1 MSSSDTSGWHV
12 LIGLPLAEIRDF
24 RITISLP
31 SFIEYFV
38 LGTAD
43 TLIKKTVTVP
53 ALLELSRKDRH

>member
-1 MSSSDTSGWHV
+1 M
-12 LIGLPLAEIRDF
+12 IGLPLAEIRDF